1 MTLSDGYHLFRLEGP
16 IPIGRIDRFPVPR
29 SRPIDRPRDDGTMGA
44 GPVSTRWVC
53 PQPRGQTLEPAFP
66 VFCLMTNM
74 VFSCFWSKREEW
86 RQDVASGGE
95 TWRVEASGGEERFD
109 QGDEVF
115 EIGQQ
120 ELQGLATARR
130 IWKGWAAGMVFVLK
144 TEMYSHFFFVTTSW

>member
-1 MTLSDGYHLFRLEGP
+1 M
-16 IPIGRIDRFPVPR
+16 
-29 SRPIDRPRDDGTMGA
+29 
-44 GPVSTRWVC
+44 
-53 PQPRGQTLEPAFP
+53 
-66 VFCLMTNM
+66 
-74 VFSCFWSKREEW
+74 
-86 RQDVASGGE
+86 ASGGE

-144 TEMYSHFFFVTTSW
+144 TEMYSHFFLRDYIMVRKETLSPPVWG